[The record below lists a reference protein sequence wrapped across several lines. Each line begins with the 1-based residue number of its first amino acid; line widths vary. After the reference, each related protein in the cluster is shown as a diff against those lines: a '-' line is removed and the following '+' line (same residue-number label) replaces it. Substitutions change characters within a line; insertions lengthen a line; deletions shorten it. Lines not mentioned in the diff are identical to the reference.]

1 MFVKHFTLRLS
12 DARAETQSK
21 IQIQIQIHIGKA
33 GPSQVVEKWMERE
46 DNRPQLAIT
55 AVVKDERHY
64 YY

>member
-21 IQIQIQIHIGKA
+21 IQIQIHIRKA